1 MLVLLR
7 KEGESILIGDDIE
20 IEILVSKNG
29 STRVGVKAPK
39 EVAVDRKEIR
49 LLKERDAAAL
59 EQ

>member
-1 MLVLLR
+1 MLVLSC

-39 EVAVDRKEIR
+39 EVAVDRKEVR
-49 LLKERDAAAL
+49 VLKERDAAAL